1 MQFTATPQELMNAA
15 TTCQNTNQQIQ
26 GQIQRIQAYILGLMG
41 SYHGPAA
48 TQLQTISE
56 TWARD
61 ASALNAVLDEIAHN
75 LQINA
80 NNYSG
85 SEQSNIANLGG
96 AGGAGGAGAGPYPTA
111 PLQPTVPAT
120 PAHPLNF

>member
-15 TTCQNTNQQIQ
+15 ATCQNTNQQIQ
-26 GQIQRIQAYILGLMG
+26 GQIQRIQAYILDLMG
-41 SYHGPAA
+41 SYQGPAA
-48 TQLQTISE
+48 TQLQTISD

-96 AGGAGGAGAGPYPTA
+96 AGAGQYPTA
-111 PLQPTVPAT
+111 RLEPTMPAT
-120 PAHPLNF
+120 PARPLKF